1 VVSEFMEKARDNL
14 KAAQLCLE
22 NGFLN
27 ASANRAYYAAFHAA
41 VAILA
46 HKGFRKD
53 RIDHEWAQAQF
64 NAKLIRGKKVFPS
77 KIKSYLPDMQ
87 SIRNIA
93 DYREINVGKKAAV
106 KQVAKATEMVGL
118 IAEEMDRK

>member
-1 VVSEFMEKARDNL
+1 MEKARDNL
-14 KAAQLCLE
+14 NAAQLCLE

-64 NAKLIRGKKVFPS
+64 NAKLIRGRKVFPA
-77 KIKSYLPDMQ
+77 KIKSYLSDML
-87 SIRNIA
+87 SVRNIA
-93 DYREINVGKKAAV
+93 DYGEVDVGKKVAA
-106 KQVAKATEMVGL
+106 KQMAKAAEMVEL
-118 IAEEMDRK
+118 IGKELEAI